1 MLDASD
7 RTRLPII
14 ISNLAEQYNIE
25 QTTVKKII
33 LDFNE
38 YNKSQ
43 LLKGYEIDYI
53 GICKVVP
60 HPVVECPDET
70 LACKCYKL
78 ANQYG
83 YPRRIVYYVVKEY
96 LNYLKQSILSGSI
109 AEIRGIC
116 TIHPYDN
123 CIHTNIS
130 LSLSQ
135 RINECDTL
143 EKARVHTSKALKM
156 ESSSY
161 DRKDA

>member
-1 MLDASD
+1 MLEASN

-14 ISNLAEQYNIE
+14 ISNLANQYNIE

-38 YNKSQ
+38 YNKS
-43 LLKGYEIDYI
+43 LLLHGYEIEYS
-53 GICKVVP
+53 GICKVIP
-60 HPVVECPDET
+60 CPLENKPNET
-70 LACKCYKL
+70 LALRCYKV
-78 ANQYG
+78 ADKYG
-83 YPRRIVYYVVKEY
+83 YPKRTTYYIVKEY
-96 LNYLKQSILSGSI
+96 LNFLKQSILDGSI

-130 LSLSQ
+130 LSLTKQIS
-135 RINECDTL
+135 ECGTI

>member
-1 MLDASD
+1 MIDASD

-38 YNKSQ
+38 YNKKQ
-43 LLKGYEIDYI
+43 LLSGYEITYL

-60 HPVVECPDET
+60 SPLKETENET
-70 LACKCYKL
+70 LAYRCYKI
-78 ANQYG
+78 AEQQG

-96 LNYLKQSILSGSI
+96 LNYLKQSILEGSI

-116 TIHPYDN
+116 TIHPYSN

-135 RINECDTL
+135 KIAEIGSI
-143 EKARVHTSKALKM
+143 EKARVHTSKSLKM